1 MTQTLRLV
9 RQTWLAEGV
18 RELRFRDPAGGELPA
33 WRPGAHV
40 TVTLPNGVVRD
51 YSLCGDPG
59 DRAEWTVA
67 VLREPVS
74 RGGSSYVH
82 ERLGVG
88 ELLAVDGPRNNFP
101 LRPAERYLLVAGGI
115 GVTPILAMAR
125 ELAVT
130 GAEWRFLYCGR
141 ERAAM
146 AYLPELYALAGDR
159 MTVHCDD
166 EHGGPPDLDAA
177 LGALPV
183 GTSVYCCGPEGL
195 IAAVRDRLPEPV
207 PLSVERF
214 RADAPAPASPDG
226 DQEFEVVCA
235 GSGVRARVPA
245 GVSILDALA
254 GAGVEVPSS
263 CREGICGT
271 CETKVLGGEPDH
283 RDLLLSEEE
292 QRCGQTMLLCVSR
305 CRSPELLLDL
315 S

>member
-1 MTQTLRLV
+1 MARTLRLV

-18 RELRFRDPAGGELPA
+18 RELRFRDPAGGELPG
-33 WRPGAHV
+33 WEPGAHV
-40 TVTLPNGVVRD
+40 TVMLPNGVGRD
-51 YSLCGDPG
+51 YSLCGDPA

-67 VLREPVS
+67 VLREPAS

-101 LRPAERYLLVAGGI
+101 LRPAGRYLLVAGGI

-125 ELAVT
+125 ELASA
-130 GAEWRFLYCGR
+130 GAAWSMLYCGR
-141 ERAAM
+141 ERSGM
-146 AYLPELYALAGDR
+146 AYLPELRELAGDALA
-159 MTVHCDD
+159 VHCDD
-166 EHGGPPDLDAA
+166 EHGGPPDLDAV
-177 LGALPV
+177 LGELPT
-183 GTSVYCCGPEGL
+183 GTHVYCCGPEGL
-195 IAAVRDRLPEPV
+195 LAAVADRLPESV

-214 RADAPAPASPDG
+214 RADAPAPLAADAEP
-226 DQEFEVVCA
+226 EFDVVCA
-235 GSGVRARVPA
+235 GSGVRARVAA

-271 CETKVLGGEPDH
+271 CETKVLAGEPDH
-283 RDLLLSEEE
+283 RDLLLSDEEK
-292 QRCGQTMLLCVSR
+292 RSGQTMLLCVSR

>member
-1 MTQTLRLV
+1 
-9 RQTWLAEGV
+9 
-18 RELRFRDPAGGELPA
+18 
-33 WRPGAHV
+33 
-40 TVTLPNGVVRD
+40 
-51 YSLCGDPG
+51 
-59 DRAEWTVA
+59 
-67 VLREPVS
+67 
-74 RGGSSYVH
+74 
-82 ERLGVG
+82 
-88 ELLAVDGPRNNFP
+88 
-101 LRPAERYLLVAGGI
+101 
-115 GVTPILAMAR
+115 
-125 ELAVT
+125 
-130 GAEWRFLYCGR
+130 
-141 ERAAM
+141 M
-146 AYLPELYALAGDR
+146 AYLPELRALAGDR

-166 EHGGPPDLDAA
+166 ERGGPPDLDAM
-177 LGALPV
+177 LDALPA

-195 IAAVRDRLPEPV
+195 ITAVRDRLPEPV

-292 QRCGQTMLLCVSR
+292 QRSGQTMLLCVSR